1 MRVLHSEASM
11 HTSTRLQRAFVTF
24 LVATWA
30 AGCGAGASKV
40 GEQPS
45 WRKPAPAD
53 DRKADARSRD
63 TATAGLFAPATP
75 AVGRYNDP
83 PRSPA
88 PSAPLADAIV
98 AAIGEVSA
106 ASGVEPPLPDGR
118 LFAAAR
124 ELAEIVPAD
133 APLSYRLVEFALHRH
148 GIIEPSP
155 QLVVIWGPIE
165 DPAPVMSKLRDR
177 LPELVASGPFVRVGV
192 GSAQRG
198 EGDMGATILALQ
210 ASHLETK
217 PIPRSLPKGGTIR
230 LEGKLRGPFRDP
242 QVFVTRETG
251 MVEQPELH
259 RTGSSRFHADVGC
272 LRHVGRQQIE
282 ITAVDSSGSTVLA
295 NFPVWCN
302 AEPPTSIPLDD
313 GGDLAVASAEE
324 AEERLVELV
333 NRDRK
338 QYGLPPLEVHEST
351 RAVARAHSQE
361 MHDTGVVAH
370 ISPTTGSASDR
381 IRVAGIKTSV
391 VLENVARAYGVREAE
406 EGLMNSPGHR
416 ANILTT
422 QANRIGVGVVVGEE
436 IEGRRELFVTQL
448 FIHVTPRIAP
458 NEAKKALHAKIQAV
472 RKLSHDDA
480 LAALAQRYAED
491 VAGGMSTKDASK
503 RATRGAEQLAS
514 RYSRATTVVVAVGS
528 VDAFSAKSALVDE
541 NMTSYGLGVAQGP
554 HPELGERA
562 IYVVLILAKRR

>member
-11 HTSTRLQRAFVTF
+11 HRLKRALVTF
-24 LVATWA
+24 SIATWA
-30 AGCGAGASKV
+30 AGCGAGATKV

-45 WRKPAPAD
+45 WRKPTPAD
-53 DRKADARSRD
+53 DRDADARSRD
-63 TATAGLFAPATP
+63 QATSGLFAPATP
-75 AVGRYNDP
+75 AANRYNDP

-88 PSAPLADAIV
+88 PSAPLSDAIV
-98 AAIGEVSA
+98 AAIGEVSS
-106 ASGVEPPLPDGR
+106 ASGIAPPLPDGR

-148 GIIEPSP
+148 GIVEPSP

-177 LPELVASGPFVRVGV
+177 LPELMASGPFVRVGV

-217 PIPRSLPKGGTIR
+217 PIPRALPKGGTIR
-230 LEGKLRGPFRDP
+230 LEGKLHGAFRDP

-251 MVEQPELH
+251 MVEQPELR
-259 RTGSSRFHADVGC
+259 RTGSVHFRAEVGC

-282 ITAVDSSGSTVLA
+282 ITAVDKSGSTVLA

-302 AEPPTSIPLDD
+302 AMPPTSIPLDD
-313 GGDLAVASAEE
+313 GDDVTVASAEE

-333 NRDRK
+333 NQDRK
-338 QYGLPPLEVHEST
+338 RYGLPPLEVHEPT

-370 ISPTTGSASDR
+370 VSPTTGSASDR

-458 NEAKKALHAKIQAV
+458 SEAKKALHAKIQAV
-472 RKLSHDDA
+472 RHLSHDDA
-480 LAALAQRYAED
+480 LAALAQQYAED
-491 VAGGMSTKDASK
+491 VAGGLSTKEASK
-503 RATRGAEQLAS
+503 RATRGAELLAS

-528 VDAFSAKSALVDE
+528 VDTFSAESALVDKS
-541 NMTSYGLGVAQGP
+541 MTDYGLGVAQGP
-554 HPELGERA
+554 HPELGEQA